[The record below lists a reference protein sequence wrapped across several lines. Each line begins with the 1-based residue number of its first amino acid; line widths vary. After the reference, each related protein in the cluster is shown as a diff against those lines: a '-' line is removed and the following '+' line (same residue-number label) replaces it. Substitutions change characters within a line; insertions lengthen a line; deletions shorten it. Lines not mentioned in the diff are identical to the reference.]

1 MKGQILPGHH
11 GVNKYDLIVIGAPT
25 LTFYEVS
32 GMESET
38 PWVELPDRTQAS
50 GGEEAVGEFTVM
62 HPMHHGVERAYMEAW
77 LKAGRD
83 PVTADYKRVATMV
96 WTNIHGD
103 VQAVWSLVGL
113 GVSKRV
119 LPDGEMA
126 NDGEMAGIEWTFK
139 HDSIVPLP

>member
-11 GVNKYDLIVIGAPT
+11 GVNKYELLVLGGPT
-25 LTFYEVS
+25 LVFHEVS

-38 PWVELPDRTQAS
+38 PWVDLPDRTQAS

-62 HPMHHGVERAYMEAW
+62 QPMHHAIERAYMENW
-77 LKAGRD
+77 LLEGRD
-83 PVTADYKRVATMV
+83 PVAPTYKRVATMI

-103 VQAVWSLVGL
+103 TQAVWSLVGL
-113 GVSKRV
+113 GVSKRAT
-119 LPDGEMA
+119 PDAEMA

-139 HDSIVPLP
+139 YDSIVPI